1 MGEYI
6 IENITQKDWMLLEEN
21 NIPWYPES
29 LDSCNVIIL
38 GEENATKAKKL
49 LGKQYIKRDFYN
61 LSLLFIAT
69 F

>member
-38 GEENATKAKKL
+38 GEENATKAKEL
-49 LGKQYIKRDFYN
+49 LGK
-61 LSLLFIAT
+61 
-69 F
+69 